1 MTSPKTP
8 QQLADAVETLVAS
21 YLDDARRSAQQ
32 AVERVLSGPS
42 ATTGRAAK
50 SKSAQPQHSTR
61 RRSAA
66 QLEAL
71 CDKLHELVCGRP
83 GESMVALSDEIG
95 VGARELHRPMSKLKA
110 EGRVHSVGQRT
121 QMRYFPAVPGASA
134 SVG

>member
-8 QQLADAVETLVAS
+8 QQLADAIEALVAS

-32 AVERVLSGPS
+32 AVERVLSSPS
-42 ATTGRAAK
+42 ATTGRTAK
-50 SKSAQPQHSTR
+50 SKSAQPRHSTG

-71 CDKLHELVCGRP
+71 CEKLHELVCRRP
-83 GESMVALSDEIG
+83 GESMVVLSDEIG
-95 VGARELHRPMSKLKA
+95 VGVRELQRPMSKLKTG
-110 EGRVHSVGQRT
+110 GRVHSVGQRSL
-121 QMRYFPAVPGASA
+121 MRYFPAVARPSA